1 MCGSGSAEAQV
12 ANFTSSCHS
21 CLVCFHSTTSLL
33 SQESTR
39 GTRVDTIWK
48 GIVNYSN
55 LETRLLQMF
64 QCSTVWI
71 STVSRLTTCH
81 ICLNKISV
89 VLPNV
94 ERVSKHLQ
102 QPCLKFIVQ
111 QTPTVSL
118 CPIDTVFILSSCKVS
133 PGQQE
138 AKPTQQLHLE
148 VGRYSSQTHYQ
159 PLSHANIPAL
169 FTLEWSRRKVERAHG
184 VFEARLG
191 WNGAGKK
198 VEAHVAKSP
207 GLSLFC
213 REEPVDGDSD
223 ESYALHSYR
232 STATRHI
239 EIT

>member
-1 MCGSGSAEAQV
+1 
-12 ANFTSSCHS
+12 
-21 CLVCFHSTTSLL
+21 
-33 SQESTR
+33 
-39 GTRVDTIWK
+39 
-48 GIVNYSN
+48 
-55 LETRLLQMF
+55 MF

-118 CPIDTVFILSSCKVS
+118 YPIDTVFILSSCKVS

-213 REEPVDGDSD
+213 REELVDGDSD

-232 STATRHI
+232 STATYAICRGKSGCSSVNEFSSHNEPKWVQLI
-239 EIT
+239 HRSQKISPSKWPAAGILGPDLVVPSVPSLYLCPKFM